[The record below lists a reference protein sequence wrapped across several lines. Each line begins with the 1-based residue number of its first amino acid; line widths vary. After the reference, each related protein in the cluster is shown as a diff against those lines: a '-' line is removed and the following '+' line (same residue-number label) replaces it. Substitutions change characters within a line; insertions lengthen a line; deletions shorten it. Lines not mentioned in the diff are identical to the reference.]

1 MAALAAMPALRT
13 LVLTGT
19 AVSDAARA
27 RLAERR
33 ADLTVVGHQAVVP
46 REIDPE
52 PAFTS
57 PTAADRPTREGG

>member
-27 RLAERR
+27 RLAEQRP
-33 ADLTVVGHQAVVP
+33 DLAVVGHEVVVP

-57 PTAADRPTREGG
+57 PTAAGGEG